1 MWPDPP
7 ETLDLVKFTEE
18 MIDGKLHFLCNAWG
32 HFWGHFCESVFDIVE
47 G

>member
-32 HFWGHFCESVFDIVE
+32 DFCESVFDIVE